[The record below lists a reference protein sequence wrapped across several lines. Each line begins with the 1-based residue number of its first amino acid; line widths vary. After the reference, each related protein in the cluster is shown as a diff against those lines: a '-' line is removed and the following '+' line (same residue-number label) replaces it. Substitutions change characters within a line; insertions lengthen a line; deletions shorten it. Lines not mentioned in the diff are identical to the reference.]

1 MKSKN
6 KLIIIFIILLM
17 LFAFFIYKSFAKNN
31 KYEINF
37 EEVEK
42 RDYFLV
48 FDDKYG
54 VINKNGDIIVETN
67 FDMIQIPNPSKDI
80 FICMNN
86 YNAETGNYETKVY
99 NKNKEVLFRKYER
112 VEAIKREENLDNI
125 PYEKG
130 VLKYK
135 ENGKYGLIDFDGN
148 IITKPIYENIEA
160 LEFKEG
166 MLIVKKDGKLGVI
179 NIDGKEIINIKYDS
193 IEADK
198 YSINKD
204 HNKSTG
210 FIVSIKTE
218 SGYRYGYINY
228 KGKMILKTKYNEI
241 ARINYIDDDENAYL
255 VAFENGQAGFYIN
268 KKLILSHEYED
279 MQFDNINNLVIVQK
293 SGKQGISN
301 LSGELIVPIEYEN
314 IIIAGNLINAQKN
327 DEVIVFDNKGQKL
340 NNNNFISII
349 STQNKNYS
357 ISIDINENFGVVD
370 KDNNILV
377 DNKYTFIDY
386 LFDDYFIVQDA
397 TKLGIIDINE
407 NIKVK
412 LQYDALQKLEGTNV
426 IQGIKDETVE
436 LIDRDMNLISSTQN
450 GEVDIT
456 NNYIKI
462 YNSKDM
468 KYFDSNGKEISN
480 IQAINN
486 QNLFAKKQ
494 NKSWGFVDKNGNTKV
509 EYIYD
514 MVTELNI
521 YGYAGVKKDG
531 KWGIIDSQGNVVLE
545 PTYEIE
551 EIQPQFIGK
560 YYRVDLGYGE
570 IFYMA
575 D

>member
-31 KYEINF
+31 KYQINF

-99 NKNKEVLFRKYER
+99 NKNKEVLFSKYER
-112 VEAIKREENLDNI
+112 IEAIKREENLDNI

-166 MLIVKKDGKLGVI
+166 MLIVKRDGKTGVI

-228 KGKMILKTKYNEI
+228 KGKMILKTEYNEI

-255 VAFENGQAGFYIN
+255 VAFKNGQAGFYIN
-268 KKLILSHEYED
+268 KKLILRHEYED
-279 MQFDNINNLVIVQK
+279 MQFDTINNLVIVQK
-293 SGKQGISN
+293 SGKQGIYN
-301 LSGELIVPIEYEN
+301 LSGELIVPIEYDN
-314 IIIAGNLINAQKN
+314 IIIAGNLINSQKN
-327 DEVIVFDNKGQKL
+327 DEVIIFDNKGQKL

-412 LQYDALQKLEGTNV
+412 FQYDVLQKLEGTNV

-436 LIDRDMNLISSTQN
+436 LIDKNMNIISSTQN

-456 NNYIKI
+456 NNYIKM

-468 KYFDSNGKEISN
+468 KYFDFNGKEISN

-531 KWGIIDSQGNVVLE
+531 KWGIIDSQGNVILE

>member
-54 VINKNGDIIVETN
+54 VINKNGEIIVETN

-99 NKNKEVLFRKYER
+99 NKNKEVLFSNYER

-166 MLIVKKDGKLGVI
+166 MLIVKRDGKTGVI

-198 YSINKD
+198 YSINRD

-218 SGYRYGYINY
+218 SGYIYCYINY
-228 KGKMILKTKYNEI
+228 
-241 ARINYIDDDENAYL
+241 
-255 VAFENGQAGFYIN
+255 
-268 KKLILSHEYED
+268 
-279 MQFDNINNLVIVQK
+279 
-293 SGKQGISN
+293 
-301 LSGELIVPIEYEN
+301 
-314 IIIAGNLINAQKN
+314 
-327 DEVIVFDNKGQKL
+327 
-340 NNNNFISII
+340 
-349 STQNKNYS
+349 
-357 ISIDINENFGVVD
+357 
-370 KDNNILV
+370 
-377 DNKYTFIDY
+377 
-386 LFDDYFIVQDA
+386 
-397 TKLGIIDINE
+397 
-407 NIKVK
+407 
-412 LQYDALQKLEGTNV
+412 
-426 IQGIKDETVE
+426 
-436 LIDRDMNLISSTQN
+436 
-450 GEVDIT
+450 
-456 NNYIKI
+456 
-462 YNSKDM
+462 
-468 KYFDSNGKEISN
+468 
-480 IQAINN
+480 
-486 QNLFAKKQ
+486 
-494 NKSWGFVDKNGNTKV
+494 
-509 EYIYD
+509 
-514 MVTELNI
+514 
-521 YGYAGVKKDG
+521 
-531 KWGIIDSQGNVVLE
+531 
-545 PTYEIE
+545 
-551 EIQPQFIGK
+551 
-560 YYRVDLGYGE
+560 
-570 IFYMA
+570 
-575 D
+575 